1 MNPQD
6 IIAEYEYAAGAEY
19 KVVADHLQ
27 SLLDDGADTALVKAS
42 LAELIEA
49 AQHALD
55 SLE

>member
-1 MNPQD
+1 MEAQD

-19 KVVADHLQ
+19 KVGADHLQ
-27 SLLDDGADTALVKAS
+27 SLVDDGADTALIKAS
-42 LAELIEA
+42 LGELIQA

>member
-6 IIAEYEYAAGAEY
+6 IITEYEYAAGAEY

-27 SLLDDGADTALVKAS
+27 SLLDDGADAALVKAS

-49 AQHALD
+49 AQHTLD